1 MTNKQP
7 MTEALKRAI
16 TSSGLNFKA
25 LERETGVT
33 RQSLMAFMKDQ
44 RTLRLDMADRVAN
57 YFGLTVGPA
66 SKAKRKGKLS
76 EVQLVGHNEAKPAAR
91 HGEMKL
97 ASNQPETEPA
107 ANLTIELATNKSK
120 RKKAERG

>member
-1 MTNKQP
+1 MANKQP
-7 MTEALKRAI
+7 ITEALKRAI
-16 TSSGLNFKA
+16 TSSGLTFKA
-25 LERETGVT
+25 LEHETGVT
-33 RQSLMAFMKDQ
+33 RQSLMAFIKGA

-66 SKAKRKGKLS
+66 SKAKRKGKLI
-76 EVQLVGHNEAKPAAR
+76 EVQLVGRNDSKPAAR

-107 ANLTIELATNKSK
+107 ANLGIKLATNKSK

>member
-16 TSSGLNFKA
+16 TSSGLTFKA
-25 LERETGVT
+25 LEHETGVT
-33 RQSLMAFMKDQ
+33 RQSLMAFIKGA

-66 SKAKRKGKLS
+66 SKAKQKGKLI
-76 EVQLVGHNEAKPAAR
+76 EVQLAGRNDGEPPAR

-97 ASNQPETEPA
+97 VSSQPETEPA
-107 ANLTIELATNKSK
+107 ANLTIELAMSKSK

>member
-1 MTNKQP
+1 MANKQP

-16 TSSGLNFKA
+16 ELSGLNFKA
-25 LERETGVT
+25 LQRETGVT

-66 SKAKRKGKLS
+66 S
-76 EVQLVGHNEAKPAAR
+76 GHLEIKFV
-91 HGEMKL
+91 
-97 ASNQPETEPA
+97 SNQPETKPA
-107 ANLTIELATNKSK
+107 ANPTVELATNKSK
-120 RKKAERG
+120 RKKAK